1 MKTIGLLV
9 TGVGGQGIILAS
21 DIIGEAAIS
30 AGYDVKKTDTIGMA
44 QRGGSVLSHVRMGDK
59 VWSPLIREGEVDLLL
74 AFEIL
79 EAARWTNYLHRKS
92 TVIINHY
99 AQPPLSVNLG
109 NDKYPDD
116 IEVKNLLNHRTSNVY
131 YVEGNEQAAKAGD
144 SRALNTFMLGCASCF
159 LPLASG
165 VWEETIAQRVPAK
178 FKQINMAAFEAGRK
192 ELSNVSRR

>member
-1 MKTIGLLV
+1 MKTIGMLV

-44 QRGGSVLSHVRMGDK
+44 QRGGSVLSHVRMGEK

-79 EAARWTNYLHRKS
+79 EAARWSNYLNRNS

-116 IEVKNLLNHRTSNVY
+116 TTVKNLLNQRTANVHF
-131 YVEGNEQAAKAGD
+131 VEGNMQAARAGD

-159 LPLASG
+159 LPLE
-165 VWEETIAQRVPAK
+165 VNTWMDTITQRVPAK

-192 ELSNVSRR
+192 ELNNVSRR